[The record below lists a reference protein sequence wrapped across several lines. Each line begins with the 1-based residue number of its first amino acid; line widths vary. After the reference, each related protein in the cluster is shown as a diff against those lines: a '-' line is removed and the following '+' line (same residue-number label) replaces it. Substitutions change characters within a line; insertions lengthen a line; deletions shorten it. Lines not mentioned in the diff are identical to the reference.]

1 MDIEGIKMSILLWIM
16 SHQLTLI
23 ALFVTFFGGVLYGEW
38 CEFSNNDKKD
48 QQRGH
53 AEGLKD

>member
-1 MDIEGIKMSILLWIM
+1 MSILLWIM